1 MTVVQFVPRQP
12 VKPEAHGGTVVQF
25 PPNVQSLIGMAE
37 RACKRGRSEHADR
50 LLLAA
55 WVAYEASV
63 AGTGCRDTAPPEPD
77 SDDQAPPFPGM

>member
-12 VKPEAHGGTVVQF
+12 VKTEPQAGSVVQF

-37 RACKRGRSEHADR
+37 RACKRGKSEHADR

-63 AGTGCRDTAPPEPD
+63 GCQDTAQPEPD
-77 SDDQAPPFPGM
+77 SDDQAPPSPGI